1 MSGEQRKFELSM
13 PQILGSAL
21 AAVTAAVAASYLGVA
36 GTVIGAAV
44 VSVAST
50 VATAVYTH
58 YLKQTGER
66 VKQRTP
72 LVVRREE
79 PQEERAEDQPEE
91 RVEHREGGDVT
102 LVMPAV
108 RPAPSRWRL
117 PWLKVGAAAAL
128 VFGVSMGSILV
139 YQAAA
144 QQTVHEQVTG
154 RTPAKAQQK
163 QQEEER
169 APAPRETGTQAPP
182 AYTDPR
188 ATPEDTPEAV
198 PTPTPTPTR
207 TVSPTPEPTPTPAP
221 TPSDTVE
228 PSQEATP
235 SAPPVHEE
243 PDVVEEAP
251 SRDTERAEPEYGT
264 PPG

>member
-13 PQILGSAL
+13 PQVLGSAL

-50 VATAVYTH
+50 IATAVYTH

-66 VKQRTP
+66 VKQRAP
-72 LVVRREE
+72 LSNRRGE
-79 PQEERAEDQPEE
+79 PVAEERDT
-91 RVEHREGGDVT
+91 T
-102 LVMPAV
+102 LVMPAI
-108 RPAPSRWRL
+108 RRAAFRL
-117 PWLKVGAAAAL
+117 PWLKVGAAAAV

-154 RTPAKAQQK
+154 KTPAKAQQ
-163 QQEEER
+163 QRQQEEDERQEEER
-169 APAPRETGTQAPP
+169 APATPQTPYVVPP
-182 AYTDPR
+182 VSTDPQV
-188 ATPEDTPEAV
+188 TPERTREEEPAPSRTPTARPTPTPK
-198 PTPTPTPTR
+198 PTPTPTP
-207 TVSPTPEPTPTPAP
+207 SP
-221 TPSDTVE
+221 SGTVE
-228 PSQEATP
+228 PSQEGTT
-235 SAPPVHEE
+235 SAPPQEGE
-243 PDVVEEAP
+243 PGEGP
-251 SRDTERAEPEYGT
+251 SQDRPEPEYGT

>member
-66 VKQRTP
+66 VKQHAP
-72 LVVRREE
+72 LKNRRGE
-79 PQEERAEDQPEE
+79 PVEEERDT
-91 RVEHREGGDVT
+91 T

-108 RPAPSRWRL
+108 RRAAFRL
-117 PWLKVGAAAAL
+117 PWLKVGAAAAI
-128 VFGVSMGSILV
+128 VFGVSMGGILV

-154 RTPAKAQQK
+154 KTPAKAQQ
-163 QQEEER
+163 QQEQQRRQEEEQ
-169 APAPRETGTQAPP
+169 APATRETRTWTEEP
-182 AYTDPR
+182 AYPLPE
-188 ATPEDTPEAV
+188 TPD
-198 PTPTPTPTR
+198 PTPTATPKPTPTR
-207 TVSPTPEPTPTPAP
+207 SPSVRPTPTPAP

-228 PSQEATP
+228 PSREATP
-235 SAPPVHEE
+235 SATPTQEEEFEEVPSHEE
-243 PDVVEEAP
+243 QGDGGVPASQGPRTV
-251 SRDTERAEPEYGT
+251 SR
-264 PPG
+264 

>member
-1 MSGEQRKFELSM
+1 MSGEQRKFELSV

-66 VKQRTP
+66 VKHRTP
-72 LVVRREE
+72 LVVRREGS
-79 PQEERAEDQPEE
+79 QEEE
-91 RVEHREGGDVT
+91 RPGGDVT

-108 RPAPSRWRL
+108 RPAPRWRL
-117 PWLKVGAAAAL
+117 PWLKIGAAAAI

-169 APAPRETGTQAPP
+169 APATRETVSEGPP
-182 AYTDPR
+182 AYTDAPV
-188 ATPEDTPEAV
+188 TPEDTPA
-198 PTPTPTPTR
+198 PTPTPTPSR
-207 TVSPTPEPTPTPAP
+207 TVTPTPEPTPTPAP
-221 TPSDTVE
+221 TPSETVE
-228 PSQEATP
+228 PSQEGTP
-235 SAPPVHEE
+235 SAPPTQEE

-251 SRDTERAEPEYGT
+251 SPDTERAEPEHGT